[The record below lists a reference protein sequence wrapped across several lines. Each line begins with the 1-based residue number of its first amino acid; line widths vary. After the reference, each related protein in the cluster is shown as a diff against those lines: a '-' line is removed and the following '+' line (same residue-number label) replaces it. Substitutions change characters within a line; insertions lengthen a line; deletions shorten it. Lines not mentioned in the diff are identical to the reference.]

1 MLKIDV
7 NVDMGESFG
16 RYVLG
21 NDEELMK
28 YISSANVATC
38 FHAGDP
44 LVMEQTIK
52 WAKEYDVAVGAHLGL
67 PDKQGFGRREMD
79 LTADELRSD
88 TLYQLGAIDGVLKVY
103 GMKMQHVKPHDILY
117 RMVSENE
124 KYIDTFLQT
133 VKDYNPDLFIM
144 LPPNTPAFERGKEM
158 GLKMVGEA
166 LIDLSY
172 DEEGNWV
179 IERTKKARSP
189 EEVAERAV
197 TVARDKKIAT
207 IGGKMID
214 IDALTVCIHGD
225 APNAVDEA
233 KVVKEILEKNDIEI
247 ANLFEIA

>member
-44 LVMEQTIK
+44 LVMEQTVK

-79 LTADELRSD
+79 ITAEELRSD

-103 GMKMQHVKPHDILY
+103 GMKDAARKASRDP
-117 RMVSENE
+117 
-124 KYIDTFLQT
+124 LQ
-133 VKDYNPDLFIM
+133 DGI
-144 LPPNTPAFERGKEM
+144 
-158 GLKMVGEA
+158 
-166 LIDLSY
+166 
-172 DEEGNWV
+172 
-179 IERTKKARSP
+179 
-189 EEVAERAV
+189 
-197 TVARDKKIAT
+197 
-207 IGGKMID
+207 
-214 IDALTVCIHGD
+214 
-225 APNAVDEA
+225 
-233 KVVKEILEKNDIEI
+233 
-247 ANLFEIA
+247 

>member
-103 GMKMQHVKPHDILY
+103 GMKMQHVKPHGILY

-133 VKDYNPDLFIM
+133 VKDYNPDLF
-144 LPPNTPAFERGKEM
+144 N
-158 GLKMVGEA
+158 
-166 LIDLSY
+166 
-172 DEEGNWV
+172 
-179 IERTKKARSP
+179 
-189 EEVAERAV
+189 
-197 TVARDKKIAT
+197 
-207 IGGKMID
+207 
-214 IDALTVCIHGD
+214 
-225 APNAVDEA
+225 NAA
-233 KVVKEILEKNDIEI
+233 
-247 ANLFEIA
+247 A